1 MFSNMY
7 LDNLLDGRV
16 YFKCDFNYSNR
27 GLSFEDEMRECNR
40 LGLPMSLH
48 TFISCTVNSDD
59 IRIEAEFKDIIR
71 KEKPFSQHNR
81 FDFFDVSLW
90 TYDNENQ

>member
-1 MFSNMY
+1 
-7 LDNLLDGRV
+7 
-16 YFKCDFNYSNR
+16 
-27 GLSFEDEMRECNR
+27 
-40 LGLPMSLH
+40 MSLH

-81 FDFFDVSLW
+81 VDVFDVSLW